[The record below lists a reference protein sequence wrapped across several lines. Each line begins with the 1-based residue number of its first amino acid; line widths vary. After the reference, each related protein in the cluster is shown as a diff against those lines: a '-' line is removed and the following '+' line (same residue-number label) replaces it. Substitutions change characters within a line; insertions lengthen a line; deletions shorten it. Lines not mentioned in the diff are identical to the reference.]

1 MEKIKNYDVSA
12 DIIRIIAAFF
22 VVLSHATDRFVL
34 YTVLK
39 KSLAWNII
47 YYFNT
52 LSHVAVPL
60 FIMLSGYLILR
71 KEKIENI
78 KIFYKRRFSRIL
90 LPFIFWTVVY
100 TGYDISWD
108 KTRLT
113 AQYVLQRLWN
123 GDLWHLY
130 FLIVILELYL
140 ISPILMRLTES
151 LSTKNKAIL
160 FWSLIAFSILCSLL
174 NIYNIDFKRSSL
186 TMFIPYISIFYAGAY
201 LREVSI
207 RKKYIPILLA
217 IYFILPAIAN
227 HIGNGVLGAF
237 IVLNYSPTLLPMTLS
252 LFLVLKN
259 IRQSFKKQ
267 FLSGYAQKIIAFAAS
282 TTFGIFL
289 VHALVLDKVF
299 SYFHLLP
306 WEIHAPLVFYAC
318 LPAILTFVIS
328 FFVVIVIRRIPY
340 GKSIVG

>member
-39 KSLAWNII
+39 QSLAWNII
-47 YYFNT
+47 YYLNT

-60 FIMLSGYLILR
+60 FIMLSGYLLLR
-71 KEKIENI
+71 KGKFRNI
-78 KIFYKRRFSRIL
+78 KLFYKRRLSRIL
-90 LPFIFWTVVY
+90 LPFIFWVTIY
-100 TGYDISWD
+100 TGFDINWD

-113 AQYVLQRLWN
+113 AQYILQRLWN

-130 FLIVILELYL
+130 FLVVILELYL
-140 ISPILMRLTES
+140 ISPILMRIIENL
-151 LSTKNKAIL
+151 NKKGKTIL
-160 FWSLIAFSILCSLL
+160 FWSLLGFSVCCSLL
-174 NIYNIDFKRSSL
+174 NIYNIDFKRNSL

-201 LREVSI
+201 LRGVNI
-207 RKKYIPILLA
+207 RKKFIPVLLA
-217 IYFILPAIAN
+217 IFLILPTFAN
-227 HIGNGVLGAF
+227 YIGNGVLGAF
-237 IVLNYSPTLLPMTLS
+237 IVLNYSPTLLPMTLC
-252 LFLVLKN
+252 LFLALKN
-259 IRQSFKKQ
+259 IEQFLKKQ
-267 FLSGYAQKIIAFAAS
+267 LLTIRNLKIISFIAS

-289 VHALVLDKVF
+289 AHTLVLDKVF

-318 LPAILTFVIS
+318 LPAVLTFTIS
-328 FFVVIVIRRIPY
+328 FLVVLIIRRLPY
-340 GKSIVG
+340 GKYIIG

>member
-1 MEKIKNYDVSA
+1 MKEIKNYDVSA
-12 DIIRIIAAFF
+12 DIIRIIAAFL

-39 KSLAWNII
+39 KSFAWNII

-60 FIMLSGYLILR
+60 FIMLSGYLLLR
-71 KEKIENI
+71 KEKFKNI
-78 KIFYKRRFSRIL
+78 KLFYKRRFSRIL
-90 LPFIFWTVVY
+90 LPFIFWVIIY
-100 TGYDISWD
+100 TGFDISWD
-108 KTRLT
+108 KGRLT
-113 AQYVLQRLWN
+113 TQYILQRLWN

-130 FLIVILELYL
+130 FLVIILELYL
-140 ISPILMRLTES
+140 ISPILMWLTEN
-151 LSTKNKAIL
+151 LNKKKKAII
-160 FWSLIAFSILCSLL
+160 FWSLIVFSICCSLL
-174 NIYNIDFKRSSL
+174 NIYNIDFKRNSL

-201 LREVSI
+201 LREI
-207 RKKYIPILLA
+207 NIKKKFIPILLA
-217 IYFILPAIAN
+217 IYLILPAVAN
-227 HIGNGVLGAF
+227 RIGNGVLGAF

-259 IRQSFKKQ
+259 IRQFFKKQ
-267 FLSGYAQKIIAFAAS
+267 LLSKRYLRIISFMAP

-289 VHALVLDKVF
+289 IHTLVLDKVF

-318 LPAILTFVIS
+318 LPAILTFMIS
-328 FFVVIVIRRIPY
+328 FLMVVVIRKIPY
-340 GKSIVG
+340 GKYIIG